1 MLNVP
6 ADTVLS
12 PVAVPELAF
21 ATKLKVP
28 FMLFGVMAVI
38 TIFPEPPLPV
48 LEKVVQLFEP
58 SE

>member
-6 ADTVLS
+6 EDMVLS

-21 ATKLKVP
+21 ATKLNVP
-28 FMLFGVMAVI
+28 FMLFGVTAVT
-38 TIFPEPPLPV
+38 TIFPEPPFPV
-48 LEKVVQLFEP
+48 LENVVQLFEP